1 MKLFKNTKASR
12 GIRLTAIALAMVVLV
27 SGTVMLQGHSSA
39 AAEDNKVI
47 VTSPFTAAVA
57 EVKDSVVGVRNYQVV
72 RYSNNG
78 YGSFGDWGNFFGFG
92 NWGNGYGYGDGYGNN
107 YGDQNRSEEVLRR
120 GDCRSLCTD
129 QFPCG

>member
-1 MKLFKNTKASR
+1 MIMIGGRLMKLFKNTKASR

-27 SGTVMLQGHSSA
+27 SGTVILQGHSSA

-92 NWGNGYGYGDGYGNN
+92 NWGNGYGYGDGTGLFRVSGLQSFREYHT
-107 YGDQNRSEEVLRR
+107 VL
-120 GDCRSLCTD
+120 
-129 QFPCG
+129 FY